1 MDAVCSVVLVCQ
13 PFDLIICKKPVSF
26 RKNTVLLLEPAA
38 RSKLSDCPSLV
49 RTVELDHKTVLS
61 FLNDVNNRL
70 PEMFCI
76 DRQGYV
82 VEEDIPL
89 SLVYSLFEGIRIA
102 DAYTTS
108 LREKLCLSL
117 LSVFQE
123 RTKVISF
130 LLTYMNIFSYK
141 IMGIIGGD
149 LERAWHLKDIAER
162 LYASE
167 SLIKKRLKEE
177 GTSFSEI
184 LRDMRM
190 ESARKMILENTYS
203 VSMVAQKCGY
213 NSTSYFISA
222 FKDYYGMTPSYLMGQ
237 RLRIPVISSMPAVIC
252 GANKK
257 RYPASKREAR
267 TVKRPESVLRPYTN
281 GWRMPVLIF
290 NTSSLV
296 QLLTKTR
303 R

>member
-49 RTVELDHKTVLS
+49 RMVELDHKTVLS
-61 FLNDVNNRL
+61 FLNDVNNML

-123 RTKVISF
+123 RTKV
-130 LLTYMNIFSYK
+130 
-141 IMGIIGGD
+141 
-149 LERAWHLKDIAER
+149 
-162 LYASE
+162 
-167 SLIKKRLKEE
+167 
-177 GTSFSEI
+177 
-184 LRDMRM
+184 
-190 ESARKMILENTYS
+190 
-203 VSMVAQKCGY
+203 
-213 NSTSYFISA
+213 
-222 FKDYYGMTPSYLMGQ
+222 
-237 RLRIPVISSMPAVIC
+237 
-252 GANKK
+252 
-257 RYPASKREAR
+257 
-267 TVKRPESVLRPYTN
+267 
-281 GWRMPVLIF
+281 
-290 NTSSLV
+290 
-296 QLLTKTR
+296 
-303 R
+303 

>member
-13 PFDLIICKKPVSF
+13 SFDLIICKKPVSF

-108 LREKLCLSL
+108 LREKLCLSV
-117 LSVFQE
+117 SG
-123 RTKVISF
+123 S
-130 LLTYMNIFSYK
+130 
-141 IMGIIGGD
+141 
-149 LERAWHLKDIAER
+149 
-162 LYASE
+162 SE
-167 SLIKKRLKEE
+167 
-177 GTSFSEI
+177 
-184 LRDMRM
+184 
-190 ESARKMILENTYS
+190 
-203 VSMVAQKCGY
+203 
-213 NSTSYFISA
+213 
-222 FKDYYGMTPSYLMGQ
+222 
-237 RLRIPVISSMPAVIC
+237 
-252 GANKK
+252 
-257 RYPASKREAR
+257 
-267 TVKRPESVLRPYTN
+267 PY
-281 GWRMPVLIF
+281 
-290 NTSSLV
+290 
-296 QLLTKTR
+296 
-303 R
+303 

>member
-70 PEMFCI
+70 PDMFCI

-82 VEEDIPL
+82 IEENIPL

-130 LLTYMNIFSYK
+130 LLTYMNTFSYK

-149 LERAWHLKDIAER
+149 LERAWHLKDIAAR

-177 GTSFSEI
+177 GSSFSEI
-184 LRDMRM
+184 LRELRM
-190 ESARKMILENTYS
+190 ESARKMILENTHS

-222 FKDYYGMTPSYLMGQ
+222 FKDYYGMTPLHYYDN
-237 RLRIPVISSMPAVIC
+237 AVSEM
-252 GANKK
+252 AENKQK
-257 RYPASKREAR
+257 AP
-267 TVKRPESVLRPYTN
+267 L
-281 GWRMPVLIF
+281 W
-290 NTSSLV
+290 
-296 QLLTKTR
+296 LTGR
-303 R
+303 